1 MTKTSKTIIWLMT
14 AIIIIGGIWYGVG
27 RKPAEKE
34 VIKIGAILPLSGAA
48 TSQGES
54 ERKAIEMA
62 VKKKNAQGGID
73 GRKIEVIF
81 EDDATSNSPSNATG
95 IIKKLIYIDK
105 VQFIIGPGMSSEI
118 EAVAPIV
125 NQKNI
130 VMIAFGA
137 VTSPFSRFGRNV
149 FTSSATFALESYK
162 MAEFIGKQNFGK
174 IAFISVNAEAGLE
187 IKKVLEEELPK
198 YNSEL
203 ISTELINL
211 GMIDFK
217 TNLLK
222 IKEQNPDA
230 LYVFHIPAL
239 LGIITKQ
246 TKELSIEVPILTF
259 HNIEDPSAKTTGGDS
274 LEGVIY
280 TSSVRSEIGKK
291 FFTDFEQEYGSE
303 PNIFSD
309 SAYDAVNLIIEAI
322 EAKGLEIDKIREYL
336 ENIKDYQGATGII
349 SFDENRDVKQDYIIK
364 TVKNGQFVPYGE

>member
-1 MTKTSKTIIWLMT
+1 MSKKSIIWL
-14 AIIIIGGIWYGVG
+14 IIIIIIVGILIWYGVS
-27 RKPAEKE
+27 RKPAEEE
-34 VIKIGAILPLSGAA
+34 VIKIGAILPLTGTAA
-48 TSQGES
+48 SQGES

-62 VKKKNAQGGID
+62 VEKKNAQGGID
-73 GRKIEVIF
+73 NRKIEVIF
-81 EDDATSNSPSNATG
+81 EDDATSNSPSKATE

-105 VQFIIGPGMSSEI
+105 VQFIIGPVMSSEI
-118 EAVAPIV
+118 EAVAPIA
-125 NQKNI
+125 NQENI

-149 FTSSATFALESYK
+149 FTSSATFASENYK
-162 MAEFIGKQNFGK
+162 IDEFIGKQNFGK
-174 IAFISVNAEAGLE
+174 IALISVNTEAGLE

-211 GMIDFK
+211 GVIDFK

-222 IKEQNPDA
+222 AKEQNPDA

-239 LGIITKQ
+239 LGIIIKQ
-246 TKELSIEVPILTF
+246 AKELSIEFPILTF

-280 TSSVRSEIGKK
+280 TSPVRSEIGKK

-309 SAYDAVNLIIEAI
+309 AAYDAVNLIFEAI
-322 EAKGLEIDKIREYL
+322 ERNGLEIDKIREYL
-336 ENIKDYQGATGII
+336 ENIKNYQGATGNI
-349 SFDENRDVKQDYIIK
+349 SFDKNRDIKRDYIIK
-364 TVKNGQFVPYGE
+364 TIKNGQFVPYEE